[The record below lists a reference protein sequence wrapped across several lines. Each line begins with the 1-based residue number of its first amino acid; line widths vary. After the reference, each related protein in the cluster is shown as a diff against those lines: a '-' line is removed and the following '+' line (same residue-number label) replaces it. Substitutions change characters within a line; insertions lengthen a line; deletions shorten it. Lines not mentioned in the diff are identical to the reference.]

1 MSTTVFKLKKSSI
14 AGRIPDSSDLAYGE
28 LAINY
33 ADGLIYYK
41 NSSNEVK
48 NIASTIIEEFDY
60 LQAAHGGTVTFTVT
74 VASKD
79 STHRYNGTGSG
90 SGYKIDGVFSPFLT
104 LTPGRTYRFDQSDSS
119 NSGHPLAFYYDAA
132 KSTSYST
139 NVTTN
144 GTAGSA
150 GAYTEIT
157 ITDST
162 PTVLHYQCTAHG
174 YMGNSVQTNSRTLT
188 GFDTDDLSEG
198 SSNQYFTQS
207 RARGSISHTTGSA
220 NYNSGTGVITIPSTT
235 SHVTE
240 GTNLYYTDAR
250 VNTYVDS
257 AYVQARQLNFDQLL
271 DSSEVIALVDSA
283 YVQARVVLRDSAFVT
298 GIVDSDY
305 VLARADS
312 DYIKTV
318 QYGDD
323 EVLKFGAN
331 PDLQISHNSTSNKS
345 LILAYGGGNLTIGGS
360 NVIIGGTAGT
370 TTNLKSTSGAGIELY
385 YGGSEKLETTTVGV
399 GVTGKLTADSA
410 AFTNLTLNG
419 QSVDSAWVTA
429 RVTLRDSGFVTG
441 IVDSAYISAR
451 ASSFDSGNATGLID
465 SAYIQAR
472 QNDLQRDSGF
482 VTGIIDSAY
491 INARA
496 SSFDSDNATGLID
509 SAYVAARAPTGS
521 NSFGKVAV
529 SGQTTVQADSSS
541 GVLTL
546 GAGSGIT
553 LTTTPG
559 TDTVTIAA
567 SGSGSLVAGTSNN
580 VKANSFTGDS
590 STRQFTLS
598 SQPADKDDVV
608 ITINGVVQHVGT
620 YTLSGRDITLD
631 SAPITGDE
639 IEMRVHEQ
647 LSANIALRNYKSY
660 IYQPSSSTSTFSD
673 SDINGNV
680 LTYDIDKLEVY
691 INGARV
697 VTGLDYTAS
706 NGTSVTLIGQSLDSG
721 DTIEIVSLARAAIAD
736 PGVAATDSDLTT
748 TSANQIVD
756 TFSKT
761 AYRTVKYVAQIEH
774 DSSSSYHAEEIL
786 LTHNGT
792 NVAMTTYGRILLDS
806 NLGTFDADIAGD
818 TVRLKFTPT
827 KTNTSTKLRKIQV
840 KA

>member
-79 STHRYNGTGSG
+79 STHRYNGQGSG

-132 KSTSYST
+132 KSVGYST

-144 GTAGSA
+144 GNAGNA

-250 VNTYVDS
+250 VNSYVDS

-283 YVQARVVLRDSAFVT
+283 YVQARVTLRDSAFVT
-298 GIVDSDY
+298 GIIDSDY

-323 EVLKFGAN
+323 ESLQFGAN
-331 PDLQISHNSTSNKS
+331 PDLTIKHNSSQNKS
-345 LILAYGGGNLTIGGS
+345 QILASGAGLLTLGGQSIVLGGL
-360 NVIIGGTAGT
+360 AGT
-370 TTNLKSTSGAGIELY
+370 TTLLKTTHGAGVELY
-385 YGGSEKLETTTVGV
+385 YAGSEKLETTTVGV
-399 GVTGKLTADSA
+399 GVSGKLTADSA
-410 AFTNLTLNG
+410 AFTNLTLDG
-419 QSVDSAWVTA
+419 QSVDSAWVQA
-429 RVTLRDSGFVTG
+429 RQVDVRDSAFVTG

-472 QNDLQRDSGF
+472 QTDIRDSSF
-482 VTGIIDSAY
+482 VTEIIDSAY

-509 SAYVAARAPTGS
+509 SAYVSARAPTGS

-541 GVLTL
+541 DVLTL

-567 SGSGSLVAGTSNN
+567 AGAGSLVAGTANN
-580 VKANSFTGDS
+580 VTANSYTGDS
-590 STRQFTLS
+590 STTQFTLS

-608 ITINGVVQHVGT
+608 ITINGVTQHVGT
-620 YTLSGRDITLD
+620 YTLAGRVITLD
-631 SAPITGDE
+631 SAPVTGDE
-639 IEMRVHEQ
+639 VEMRVHEQ
-647 LSANIALRNYKSY
+647 LSANLSLRDYKSY
-660 IYQPSSSTSTFSD
+660 IYQPSSSTTTFSD

-697 VTGLDYTAS
+697 VTGLDYTAN
-706 NGTSVTLIGQSLDSG
+706 NGTSVVLIGQSLDSG
-721 DTIEIVSLARAAIAD
+721 DTIEIVSLAAAALVD

-748 TSANQIVD
+748 TSADQIVD

-761 AYRTVKYVAQIEH
+761 SFRTVKYVAQIEH

>member
-79 STHRYNGTGSG
+79 STHRYNGQGSG
-90 SGYKIDGVFSPFLT
+90 HGYKIDGVFSPFLT

-132 KSTSYST
+132 KSTGYST

-144 GTAGSA
+144 GSAGSA

-240 GTNLYYTDAR
+240 GTNLYYTDSR

-283 YVQARVVLRDSAFVT
+283 YVQARVTLRDSAFVT

-318 QYGDD
+318 QYLDD
-323 EVLKFGAN
+323 EQLQFGAN
-331 PDLQISHNSTSNKS
+331 PDLTIKHNSSQNKS
-345 LILAYGGGNLTIGGS
+345 QILASGGGLLTLGGQS
-360 NVIIGGTAGT
+360 IVLGGLAGT
-370 TTNLKSTSGAGIELY
+370 TTLLKTTHNAGVELY
-385 YGGSEKLETTTVGV
+385 YAGSEKLETTTVGV

-429 RVTLRDSGFVTG
+429 RVTLRDSAFVTG

-465 SAYIQAR
+465 SAYVQAR
-472 QNDLQRDSGF
+472 QTDIRDSGF
-482 VTGIIDSAY
+482 VTGIVDSAY
-491 INARA
+491 ISARA

-521 NSFGKVAV
+521 NAFGKVAI

-541 GVLTL
+541 DVLTL

-567 SGSGSLVAGTSNN
+567 SGSGSLIAGTSNN
-580 VKANSFTGDS
+580 VTANSYTGDS
-590 STRQFTLS
+590 STTQFTLS
-598 SQPADKDDVV
+598 SQPAGKDEVA
-608 ITINGVVQHVGT
+608 ITINGVTQHIGT
-620 YTLSGRDITLD
+620 YTLAGRVITLD
-631 SAPITGDE
+631 SAPVTGDE

-647 LSANIALRNYKSY
+647 ISANLSLRDYKSY

-706 NGTSVTLIGQSLDSG
+706 NGTSVILIGQSLDSG
-721 DTIEIVSLARAAIAD
+721 DTIEIVSLAAAALVD

-748 TSANQIVD
+748 TSADQIVD

-761 AYRTVKYVAQIEH
+761 SYRTVKYVAQIEH

>member
-79 STHRYNGTGSG
+79 STHRYNGQGSG
-90 SGYKIDGVFSPFLT
+90 HGYKIDGVFSPFLT

-132 KSTSYST
+132 KSTGYST

-144 GTAGSA
+144 GSAGST

-240 GTNLYYTDAR
+240 GTNLYYTDSR

-283 YVQARVVLRDSAFVT
+283 YVQARVTLRDSAFVT

-318 QYGDD
+318 QYLDD
-323 EVLKFGAN
+323 EQLQFGAN
-331 PDLQISHNSTSNKS
+331 PDLTIKHNSSQNKS
-345 LILAYGGGNLTIGGS
+345 QILASGGGLLTLGGQS
-360 NVIIGGTAGT
+360 IVLGGLAGT
-370 TTNLKSTSGAGIELY
+370 TTLLKTTHNAGVELY
-385 YGGSEKLETTTVGV
+385 YAGSEKLETTTVGV

-429 RVTLRDSGFVTG
+429 RVTLRDSAFVTG

-465 SAYIQAR
+465 SAYVQAR
-472 QNDLQRDSGF
+472 QTDIRDSGF
-482 VTGIIDSAY
+482 VTGIVDSAY
-491 INARA
+491 ISARA

-521 NSFGKVAV
+521 NAFGKVAI

-541 GVLTL
+541 DVLTL

-567 SGSGSLVAGTSNN
+567 SGSGSLIAGTSNN
-580 VKANSFTGDS
+580 VTANSYTGDS
-590 STRQFTLS
+590 STTQFTLS
-598 SQPADKDDVV
+598 SQPAGKDEVA
-608 ITINGVVQHVGT
+608 ITINGVTQHIGT
-620 YTLSGRDITLD
+620 YTLAGRVITLD
-631 SAPITGDE
+631 SAPVTGDE

-647 LSANIALRNYKSY
+647 ISANLSLRDYKSY

-706 NGTSVTLIGQSLDSG
+706 NGTSVILIGQSLDSG
-721 DTIEIVSLARAAIAD
+721 DTIEIVSLAAAALVD

-748 TSANQIVD
+748 TSADQIVD

-761 AYRTVKYVAQIEH
+761 SYRTVKYVAQIEH